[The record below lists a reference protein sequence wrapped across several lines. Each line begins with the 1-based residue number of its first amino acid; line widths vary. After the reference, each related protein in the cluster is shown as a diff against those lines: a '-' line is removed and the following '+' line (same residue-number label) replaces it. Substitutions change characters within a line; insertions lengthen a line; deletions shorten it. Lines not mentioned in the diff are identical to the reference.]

1 MQMTLKSKNV
11 YVDKL
16 DDIVNKYNNTCH
28 STIKMKLAGVESSM
42 KIVFGIGNNDKDP
55 KLEVGDHVKISKC
68 NNIFAKDFVFN
79 WSDEVFLIK
88 IVKNTVLLI
97 QVITLLS
104 ILKAKKLLESFMKR
118 NYKKI

>member
-68 NNIFAKDFVFN
+68 NNIFAKDYVFN

>member
-1 MQMTLKSKNV
+1 MTLKSKNV

-42 KIVFGIGNNDKDP
+42 KIVFGIGNNDKD
-55 KLEVGDHVKISKC
+55 HVKISKC
-68 NNIFAKDFVFN
+68 NNIFAKDYVFN

-97 QVITLLS
+97 
-104 ILKAKKLLESFMKR
+104 
-118 NYKKI
+118 

>member
-28 STIKMKLAGVESSM
+28 STINMKLAGVESSM

-97 QVITLLS
+97 
-104 ILKAKKLLESFMKR
+104 
-118 NYKKI
+118 

>member
-1 MQMTLKSKNV
+1 MTLKSKNV

-42 KIVFGIGNNDKDP
+42 KIVFDIGNNDKDP

-97 QVITLLS
+97 
-104 ILKAKKLLESFMKR
+104 
-118 NYKKI
+118 